1 MSRGHNSPRKVRK
14 MKAKFIG
21 KYYGTGFDRDYVYLE
36 YEYRGRKYEVYENRA
51 KGNEP
56 LSWQHKNAQA
66 RIDDEIENEEKKSQN
81 KEQIETIEESLDYF
95 FRMLDEM

>member
-1 MSRGHNSPRKVRK
+1 MR
-14 MKAKFIG
+14 AKFIN
-21 KYYGTGFDRDYVYLE
+21 KYYGTGFDGDYVYLE

-66 RIDDEIENEEKKSQN
+66 RIDAEIEGEEKRSQN
-81 KEQIETIEESLDYF
+81 KEQIETVEESLNYF
-95 FRMLDEM
+95 FKMLDEM

>member
-1 MSRGHNSPRKVRK
+1 MKGGK

-66 RIDDEIENEEKKSQN
+66 RIDDEIETEEKRSQN
-81 KEQIETIEESLDYF
+81 KEQIETVEESLDYF
-95 FRMLDEM
+95 FKMLDEM

>member
-1 MSRGHNSPRKVRK
+1 
-14 MKAKFIG
+14 MKAKFVG

-66 RIDDEIENEEKKSQN
+66 RIDDEIETEEKRSQN
-81 KEQIETIEESLDYF
+81 KEQIETVEESLDYF

>member
-1 MSRGHNSPRKVRK
+1 

-21 KYYGTGFDRDYVYLE
+21 KYYGKGFDRDYVYLE

-66 RIDDEIENEEKKSQN
+66 RIDNEIKIEEKRSQN
-81 KEQIETIEESLDYF
+81 KEQIETVEESLDYF